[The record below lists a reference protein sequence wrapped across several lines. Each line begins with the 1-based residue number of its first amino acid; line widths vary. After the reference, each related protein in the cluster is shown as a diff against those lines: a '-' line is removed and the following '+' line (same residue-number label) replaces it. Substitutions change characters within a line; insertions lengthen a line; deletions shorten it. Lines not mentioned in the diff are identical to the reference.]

1 MPPLEI
7 RCSENKPVGK
17 HLRLK
22 LYLSRTERQKEEGHG
37 RVEVEI
43 GVCCPCVRTQ
53 QTVKSGRSGKAPP
66 PREHRGHSPA
76 KAFISAF

>member
-22 LYLSRTERQKEEGHG
+22 LYLSRTERQKEEDHG

-43 GVCCPCVRTQ
+43 GVCCRVRTQ

-66 PREHRGHSPA
+66 P
-76 KAFISAF
+76 